1 MKKISF
7 LLIALL
13 IICVWAKGQKISG
26 NIYTKQ
32 NEPLSGAT
40 ITFKNSYFGTTSNQD
55 GYFEID
61 LPKNPNPILEVRYI
75 GFKSFFQEL
84 ETGKNYK
91 LFNIT
96 LEADAIEKAE
106 FIVVGTRANNN
117 TPTAYSNINKETL
130 EKQNLGQDIPFLLNL
145 TPSVLVSSDAGAGVG
160 YTDMRIRGTDVTRI
174 NVTVNGIPLNDSES
188 QGVFWVNMPD
198 FSSSLNS
205 IQIQRGVGTSTN
217 GASAFGASVNL
228 ETENNQNEA
237 YGETN
242 ISYGSFNTQKYNL
255 QFGTGL
261 LKNKWAFDG
270 RLSSITS
277 DGYIDRAKSDLKSYY
292 LTGGYYG
299 DKTTFKL
306 VHFSGRENTY
316 QAWYGTPEPAITNNQ
331 NDKLDYVST
340 EGLNQEQTENLLQSG
355 RTYNHYLYDNEVDNY
370 KQDHYQAHLTQNFS
384 SNLTGNLSFHY
395 TKGQGYFEQ
404 FRDDDD
410 FSDYGLQNPIIG
422 GDTLTSTNLVRR
434 RWLDNDFYG
443 FVYGLNYQKN
453 KLNLNFGGAANWY
466 EGDHF
471 GEIIW
476 SEIAIDNEIDFRY
489 YDNVGQKSDVNVYL
503 KSNYQ
508 ISKKINLFGDLQY
521 RNVGYKTS
529 GVDNDLRTISIDETF
544 NFINPKAGLTYFIN
558 NKNKAYFSVA
568 VANREPSRT
577 DYLDAALTQPEHETL
592 IDYEFGIERNVSKYR
607 SALNLFYMDYN
618 NQLIATGELN
628 DVGAL
633 VKTNVA
639 ESFRAGAEIQLAYQ
653 ITPKLKWEANY
664 TYSINQISNFDEVLY
679 DYTNGFDIVVNNYKN
694 TTMALSPSNL
704 AKSIITFAPV
714 KQLEASWITSFAS
727 EQYLDNTSNENR
739 KIDGFITHDLR
750 LNYNQSIFNLQNFG
764 VSLLVNNIFSEL
776 YSTRGYTYSYIYGD
790 LITRNHFYPQATRN
804 FLVAVNLKF

>member
-7 LLIALL
+7 LLIAHL
-13 IICVWAKGQKISG
+13 IISVWAKGQKISG

-75 GFKSFFQEL
+75 GFKSYFQEL
-84 ETGKNYK
+84 VKDKNYEA
-91 LFNIT
+91 FNIT
-96 LEADAIEKAE
+96 LEPDAIEKAE

-299 DKTTFKL
+299 EKTTFKL

-316 QAWYGTPEPAITNNQ
+316 QAWYGTPEPALTNNQ
-331 NDKLDYVST
+331 NDKLEYAST

-355 RTYNHYLYDNEVDNY
+355 RTYNHYLYENEVDNY
-370 KQDHYQAHLTQNFS
+370 KQDHYQAHLTQNIS

-404 FRDDDD
+404 FRDGDD

-577 DYLDAALTQPEHETL
+577 DYLDAALTSPEHETL

-607 SALNLFYMDYN
+607 SAINLFYMDYN

-633 VKTNVA
+633 AKTNVA

-653 ITPKLKWEANY
+653 ITSKLKWEANY

-704 AKSIITFAPV
+704 AKSTITFSPF
-714 KQLEASWITSFAS
+714 KQLETSWITSFAS

-739 KIDGFITHDLR
+739 KIDGFITNDLR
-750 LNYNQSIFNLQNFG
+750 LNYNQSIFKLQNFG

-790 LITRNHFYPQATRN
+790 LITRNHYYPQATRN

>member
-174 NVTVNGIPLNDSES
+174 NITVNGIPLNDSES

-299 DKTTFKL
+299 EKTTFKL

-316 QAWYGTPEPAITNNQ
+316 QAWYGTPEPALTNNQ
-331 NDKLDYVST
+331 NDKLDYAST

-404 FRDDDD
+404 YRDDDD

-521 RNVGYKTS
+521 RYVGYKTS

-558 NKNKAYFSVA
+558 TKNKAYFSIA

-679 DYTNGFDIVVNNYKN
+679 DYTYGFDIVVNNYKN

-704 AKSIITFAPV
+704 AKSIITFSPL

>member
-117 TPTAYSNINKETL
+117 TPAAYSNINKETL

-489 YDNVGQKSDVNVYL
+489 YDNVGQKSGVNVYL

-521 RNVGYKTS
+521 RNVDYKTS

-577 DYLDAALTQPEHETL
+577 DYLDAALTQPEPETL

-750 LNYNQSIFNLQNFG
+750 LNYNQSIFKLQNFG